1 MKKVIALLGPPGAG
15 KDTQCDLL
23 SKEYNTKTVST
34 GKILREEIKK
44 KTKLGKEIKE
54 MMKKG
59 DLISDSVVEEII
71 NKEIKKSKN
80 SIILDGSPRDIEQ
93 AKVLKNIDLV
103 IFLKCTKKEIV
114 QRLLKRAKIEHRVD
128 DTKEVVEHRW
138 DVYEKETKP
147 VVSFYKKKKILK
159 EVNGDLSINQVYKQ
173 ISPVIK
179 KVLSE
184 E

>member
-23 SKEYNTKTVST
+23 SKQYKTKTVST

-54 MMKKG
+54 MMRKG
-59 DLISDSVVEEII
+59 DLISDEVVEKII
-71 NKEIKKSKN
+71 NEEIKKSN
-80 SIILDGSPRDIEQ
+80 QSIILDGSPRDLAQ
-93 AKVLKNIDLV
+93 AKILKNIDLV
-103 IFLKCTKKEIV
+103 IFLKCTKKIIIK
-114 QRLLKRAKIEHRVD
+114 RLLKRAKIEHRVD
-128 DTKEVVEHRW
+128 DTKKVIEHRW

-147 VVSFYKKKKILK
+147 VISFYKKKKMIK
-159 EVNGDLSINQVYKQ
+159 EVNGDVSISLVYKE
-173 ISPVIK
+173 ISPIVK